1 MALVVLFT
9 FHLVVIF
16 FLSFWVW
23 EKQGPEVRPFFWP
36 ALTLKLAAGI
46 VLGLLYKYH
55 YAAGDTFGFFED
67 ASKLTKVFWVE
78 PGVYIKFLFAGD
90 ELDPVWATLS
100 NTQSRSL
107 FLVKIIS
114 IVNLSTGNTYWITC
128 LYFSLVSFGAAFLL
142 FSRISVIFPGSKV
155 AAAIAFLFFPSV
167 VFWSSG
173 IIKECLALAGLLVIS
188 VVYVKMLTNS
198 KTLWWEWLLAF
209 ISAIVVW
216 RLKYYWFAVFVPVT
230 ITTMAIHLVTQR
242 WKVRMSIKILLWIGS
257 FFIFCFGVTLVHPNF
272 YLDTFLTVLVENYNE
287 FTRIESQGKIIHYQ
301 LEPSWWSVIRNSP
314 LALVSGLFRPFI
326 WEVTNFLQAIVAAE
340 NLITLILLATRLSQM
355 KSVIQSSHRLL
366 IFSVVAYIGILCVF
380 LALSTP
386 NLGTLARY
394 KVGFQSFLVFVL
406 LTDNLVVGTITAK
419 LENFFSK
426 RLTR

>member
-9 FHLVVIF
+9 FHLVGIF

-23 EKQGPEVRPFFWP
+23 KKQDLGVRPFFWP
-36 ALTLKLAAGI
+36 ALALKLVAGI
-46 VLGLLYKYH
+46 ALGLLYKYH

-67 ASKLTKVFWVE
+67 ASKLTKVFWIE
-78 PGVYIKFLFAGD
+78 PRVYFKFLMAGD
-90 ELDPVWATLS
+90 ELDPVWSTLS

-107 FLVKIIS
+107 FLIKIIS
-114 IVNLSTGNTYWITC
+114 LVNLGTGNSYWITS

-142 FSRISVIFPGSKV
+142 FSRISIIFPASKV
-155 AAAIAFLFFPSV
+155 AAAIAFLFFPSI
-167 VFWSSG
+167 VFWGSG
-173 IIKECLALAGLLVIS
+173 IIKECLALAGLFTIS
-188 VVYVKMLTNS
+188 IVCLKTLTNS

-230 ITTMAIHLVTQR
+230 ITTIALHLVTQR
-242 WKVRMSIKILLWIGS
+242 WRARMSIKILLWIGS
-257 FFIFCFGVTLVHPNF
+257 FLIFCFGVTLVHPNF

-287 FTRIESQGKIIHYQ
+287 FTKIESQGRIIHYE
-301 LEPSWWSVIRNSP
+301 LEPSWWSVILNSP

-326 WEVTNFLQAIVAAE
+326 WEATNFLQVIVAVE
-340 NLITLILLATRLSQM
+340 NLFVLILMATRLSQM
-355 KSVIQSSHRLL
+355 KSVIQSAYRLL
-366 IFSVVAYIGILCVF
+366 IFSVVVYIVILCVF

-394 KVGFQSFLVFVL
+394 RIGFQPFLVFVL
-406 LTDNLVVGTITAK
+406 LADNWVVGAMTAK
-419 LENFFSK
+419 IKNFFA
-426 RLTR
+426 RRN